1 MREYWSKFVE
11 LLRERFK
18 KPSRETVKTV
28 LLRTALVLCTAVLL
42 FAVGVFA
49 VSCSV
54 KAYSADKITDAP
66 IGRYDCILVFGTK
79 VSGGQPSDRLEDRL
93 ETGVDLYFAGVAPKI
108 LMSGDGEHD
117 DYDEV
122 SVMVQYA
129 VDAGVP
135 REDILADPYGLCT
148 YDSVLRAK
156 KVFGMRSFVAVTQEY
171 HLSRAIYIADK
182 NGIEVC
188 GVPADLRRYGGQWLR
203 DIREIAAR
211 FKDFYYVQ
219 LGKAP
224 SYAE

>member
-1 MREYWSKFVE
+1 MKEYWSKFVE

-18 KPSRETVKTV
+18 KPSRETVVTV
-28 LLRTALVLCTAVLL
+28 LTRTALVLCTAVLL

-66 IGRYDCILVFGTK
+66 SGKYGCIVVFGAK
-79 VSGGQPSDRLEDRL
+79 VRDGVPSDMLEDRL
-93 ETGVDLYFAGVAPKI
+93 ETGIDLYFAGIAPKI

-129 VDAGVP
+129 IDAGVP
-135 REDILADPYGLCT
+135 REDILEDPYGLST
-148 YDSVLRAK
+148 YDSIVRAK
-156 KVFGMRSFVAVTQEY
+156 KVFKMRSIVAVTQEY

-182 NGIEVC
+182 NGIRVC
-188 GVPADLRRYGGQWLR
+188 GVPSDLRSYGGQFLR
-203 DIREIAAR
+203 DVREIAAR

-224 SYAE
+224 SYTE

>member
-1 MREYWSKFVE
+1 MKEYWSKFVE

-18 KPSRETVKTV
+18 KPSRETVVTV
-28 LLRTALVLCTAVLL
+28 LTRTALVLCTAVLL

-66 IGRYDCILVFGTK
+66 SGKYDCIVVFGAK
-79 VSGGQPSDRLEDRL
+79 VRDGVPSDMLEDRL
-93 ETGVDLYFAGVAPKI
+93 ETGIDLYFAGIAPKI

-129 VDAGVP
+129 IDAGIP
-135 REDILADPYGLCT
+135 REDILEDPYGLST
-148 YDSVLRAK
+148 YDSIVRAK
-156 KVFGMRSFVAVTQEY
+156 KVFKMRSIVAVTQEY

-182 NGIEVC
+182 NGIRVC
-188 GVPADLRRYGGQWLR
+188 GVPSDLRSYGGQFLR
-203 DIREIAAR
+203 DVREIAAR

-224 SYAE
+224 SYTE